1 MRKKKFIPPP
11 KSQEFQLPQKDYEWL
26 LKYIRR
32 NYPDFTNYKFQITI
46 ERLGDGS
53 IQAIAYRILP
63 PGMNTYVKRF
73 MMDTFSSELFRIQSE
88 HSLNDIYHMIQKDMS
103 HPLVDLLRGLL

>member
-11 KSQEFQLPQKDYEWL
+11 KEKEFQLPEQDYQWL
-26 LKYIRR
+26 LDYIRR
-32 NYPDFTNYKFQITI
+32 NYPDFTSYKFQITI

-53 IQAIAYRILP
+53 LQAIAYRILP

-73 MMDTFSSELFRIQSE
+73 QMDKFDSVQFRLYSE
-88 HSLNDIYHMIQKDMS
+88 HALHDIYHMIQKDMN
-103 HPLVDLLRGLL
+103 HPLADLLRSLL